1 MADLIYDEMTLL
13 GICLLLGAFLAFLYD
28 LIRILR
34 LLIPHK
40 DVIVDIEDLAFW
52 IFTAWMVFKTLVVY
66 NRGALRAYAF
76 IGMFLGVVIY
86 AFTLSKLLLKFFR
99 LITPYWKKCF
109 RIIISPVTYLIG
121 FIRKMLKN
129 IVTEVK
135 IAIKGR

>member
-1 MADLIYDEMTLL
+1 MADLIYDEMTLF

-99 LITPYWKKCF
+99 LITQKKKKCF